1 VQVSYGGGGLA
12 ENRVVFPLSRSSCIS
27 DCPLQNLS
35 HYGHFWS
42 SYAAVHQMVQ
52 IIPISCD
59 EEVAV
64 DGLAAFV
71 LRALPFLA
79 PLFVYVISCIRD
91 VVVTLTGVF
100 WNMTL
105 NCKLGGTGSRGD
117 NYRGPECGSREES
130 FGVLLECD
138 N

>member
-1 VQVSYGGGGLA
+1 VQVSYGGEGLA
-12 ENRVVFPLSRSSCIS
+12 DNRAVFPFPRSSYIS

-42 SYAAVHQMVQ
+42 SYDAVHQMVQ
-52 IIPISCD
+52 IIPVNCD

-71 LRALPFLA
+71 LRAFPFLA

-91 VVVTLTGVF
+91 VVVTLPGVF
-100 WNMTL
+100 WNMT
-105 NCKLGGTGSRGD
+105 
-117 NYRGPECGSREES
+117 
-130 FGVLLECD
+130 
-138 N
+138 